1 MSPNV
6 IHTDAA
12 GVAFISSQPVDS
24 RCVTGRLEVSVI
36 AKMRSGQ
43 REFEPDPVP
52 TVRSVREDVA
62 MHRNHKMRQ
71 DMVIGVN
78 CLVHA
83 GTECSL
89 TCRKAQAHWEGSFV
103 PLTASHC
110 LTVQNDCELR

>member
-1 MSPNV
+1 M
-6 IHTDAA
+6 
-12 GVAFISSQPVDS
+12 DS
-24 RCVTGRLEVSVI
+24 ASVSGRLEVSVI

-52 TVRSVREDVA
+52 AVRSVREDVA
-62 MHRNHKMRQ
+62 RQRNHKMRQ
-71 DMVIGVN
+71 DMVVGVN

-89 TCRKAQAHWEGSFV
+89 TCRKAQAHREGSFV

-110 LTVQNDCELR
+110 LTLQNGCEPR